1 MSKNLGQMGISMLYI
16 WWPGGGLL
24 NSTTTAVHSELKS
37 EKKIIFRK
45 YQQQK
50 QTNFILMFRKG
61 FFKWVTKLD
70 LNHSIIKYVN

>member
-37 EKKIIFRK
+37 EKKIFSENTGNK
-45 YQQQK
+45 KK
-50 QTNFILMFRKG
+50 QTL
-61 FFKWVTKLD
+61 
-70 LNHSIIKYVN
+70 Y